1 MKRRATEGMTLIEV
15 VVVVVIV
22 ALAFSGLSF
31 SLGALTRTN
40 LKSGAVKLAS
50 AARFAHYRAVIQG
63 TTVRIA
69 FDLPGNTFSVEEA
82 RGQIA
87 LARADDER
95 RKQGLEEGGTEIVA
109 VDPWSAAKSRMDQ
122 ALKPNLGTSPFGP
135 LETPSGASSTK
146 YTNIALGRRVQ
157 IVKLIVPH
165 EPTPLEQGKGSVHF
179 FPGGITEHA
188 VIQLSDGGEGR
199 FSVELHPLTGKAKIH
214 AEAYE
219 PDSLLG
225 DPENPENSEVDL

>member
-1 MKRRATEGMTLIEV
+1 MSKRAQEGMTLIEV

-40 LKSGAVKLAS
+40 LKAGAMRLAA
-50 AARFAHYRAVIQG
+50 AARFAHYRAVIEG

-69 FDLPGNTFSVEEA
+69 FDLPGNTFSIEEA
-82 RGQIA
+82 HGPIA

-95 RKQGLEEGGTEIVA
+95 RQQSAEDGNEVVA
-109 VDPWSAAKSRMDQ
+109 VDPWSAAKSRVDQ

-135 LETPSGASSTK
+135 LESSSGGSSSR
-146 YTNIALGRRVQ
+146 YTNVALGRRVQ

-165 EPTPLEQGKGSVHF
+165 EPTPREEGKGAVHF
-179 FPGGITEHA
+179 FPGGMTEHA

-199 FSVELHPLTGKAKIH
+199 YSVEIHPLTGRAKIH
-214 AEAYE
+214 PEAYE
-219 PDSLLG
+219 PEELLG
-225 DPENPENSEVDL
+225 DPNKPEASEVKL

>member
-1 MKRRATEGMTLIEV
+1 
-15 VVVVVIV
+15 
-22 ALAFSGLSF
+22 
-31 SLGALTRTN
+31 
-40 LKSGAVKLAS
+40 
-50 AARFAHYRAVIQG
+50 VIQG
-63 TTVRIA
+63 TTVRIT

-95 RKQGLEEGGTEIVA
+95 KKEGLDEGGQEIVA
-109 VDPWSAAKSRMDQ
+109 VDAWSAAKSRVDQ
-122 ALKPNLGTSPFGP
+122 ALKPNLGSSPFGP
-135 LETPSGASSTK
+135 IETASGASSTK

-165 EPTPLEQGKGSVHF
+165 QPTPLEQGKGSVHF

-199 FSVELHPLTGKAKIH
+199 YSVELHPLTGKAKIH

-219 PDSLLG
+219 PDDLLG
-225 DPENPENSEVDL
+225 DPENPDATEVDL

>member
-1 MKRRATEGMTLIEV
+1 MTLIEV

-31 SLGALTRTN
+31 SLGAMTRTN
-40 LKSGAVKLAS
+40 LKAGAVRIAA
-50 AARFAHYRAVIQG
+50 AARFAHYRAVING

-69 FDLPGNTFSVEEA
+69 FDLPGGTFSVEEA

-95 RKQGLEEGGTEIVA
+95 RQQGLEEGGADVAA
-109 VDPWSAAKSRMDQ
+109 VDPWSAAKSRVDQ
-122 ALKPNLGTSPFGP
+122 AIKPNLGTSPFGP
-135 LETPSGASSTK
+135 LETGGKK
-146 YTNIALGRRVQ
+146 YQSIALGRRVQ

-165 EPTPLEQGKGSVHF
+165 EPTPLEQGKGAVHF
-179 FPGGITEHA
+179 FPGGLGEHA

-199 FSVELHPLTGKAKIH
+199 YSVELHPLTGKAKIH
-214 AEAYE
+214 PEAYE
-219 PDSLLG
+219 PDELLG
-225 DPENPENSEVDL
+225 DPEHPEATEVEL

>member
-1 MKRRATEGMTLIEV
+1 MSRRSNEGMTLIEV

-31 SLGALTRTN
+31 SLGAMTRTN
-40 LKSGAVKLAS
+40 LKAGAVKLAA

-69 FDLPGNTFSVEEA
+69 FDLPGGTFSVEEA
-82 RGQIA
+82 RGPIA

-95 RKQGLEEGGTEIVA
+95 RKEALERGENVAA
-109 VDPWSAAKSRMDQ
+109 VDPWSAARSRIDQ

-135 LETPSGASSTK
+135 LESPSGGQLTK
-146 YTNIALGRRVQ
+146 YQNIALGRRVQ

-165 EPTPLEQGKGSVHF
+165 EPTPLEQGKGAVHF
-179 FPGGITEHA
+179 FPGGMSEHA

-199 FSVELHPLTGKAKIH
+199 YTVELHPLTGKAKIH
-214 AEAYE
+214 PEAYE
-219 PDSLLG
+219 PEELLG
-225 DPENPENSEVDL
+225 DPENPEATEVEP

>member
-1 MKRRATEGMTLIEV
+1 MTLIEV
-15 VVVVVIV
+15 VVVVVII

-40 LKSGAVKLAS
+40 LKAGAMKLAA

-63 TTVRIA
+63 STVRIA
-69 FDLPGNTFSVEEA
+69 FAVPGNTFSIEEA

-95 RKQGLEEGGTEIVA
+95 RKETVEEGGEDIAA
-109 VDPWSAAKSRMDQ
+109 VDPWSAAKSRVDQ
-122 ALKPNLGTSPFGP
+122 ALKPNLGSSPFGP
-135 LETPSGASSTK
+135 LESASGASSTR
-146 YTNIALGRRVQ
+146 YTNVALGRRVQ

-165 EPTPLEQGKGSVHF
+165 EPTPLENGKGAVHF

-199 FSVELHPLTGKAKIH
+199 FSVELHPLTGRAKIH
-214 AEAYE
+214 PEAYE
-219 PDSLLG
+219 PEDLLG
-225 DPENPENSEVDL
+225 DPEKPDISEVDL

>member
-1 MKRRATEGMTLIEV
+1 MGKRKEGMTLIEV

-40 LKSGAVKLAS
+40 LKAGAMKLAA

-69 FDLPGNTFSVEEA
+69 FDLPGNTFSIEEA
-82 RGQIA
+82 HGAIA

-95 RKQGLEEGGTEIVA
+95 RQQSEEDGKEVVA
-109 VDPWSAAKSRMDQ
+109 VDPWSAAKSRVDQ
-122 ALKPNLGTSPFGP
+122 ALKPNLGSSPFGP
-135 LETPSGASSTK
+135 LEGATAGSSSTR
-146 YTNIALGRRVQ
+146 YTNVPLGRRVQ

-165 EPTPLEQGKGSVHF
+165 EPTPREEGKGAVHF
-179 FPGGITEHA
+179 FPGGMTEHA

-199 FSVELHPLTGKAKIH
+199 YSVEIHPLTGRAKIH
-214 AEAYE
+214 PEAYE
-219 PDSLLG
+219 PEELLG
-225 DPENPENSEVDL
+225 DPNKPEASEVKL

>member
-1 MKRRATEGMTLIEV
+1 MTLIEV
-15 VVVVVIV
+15 VVVVVII

-31 SLGALTRTN
+31 SLGAMTRTN
-40 LKSGAVKLAS
+40 LKAGAVKLAA

-63 TTVRIA
+63 TTVRIV
-69 FDLPGNTFSVEEA
+69 FDLPGGTFSVEEA

-95 RKQGLEEGGTEIVA
+95 RKEGVDEGGEELAA
-109 VDPWSAAKSRMDQ
+109 VDPWAAARSRIDQ

-135 LETPSGASSTK
+135 LESPSGGQLTK
-146 YTNIALGRRVQ
+146 YQNIALGRRVQ

-165 EPTPLEQGKGSVHF
+165 EPTPLEQGKGSIHF

-199 FSVELHPLTGKAKIH
+199 YSVEIHPLTGKAKIH
-214 AEAYE
+214 PEAYE
-219 PDSLLG
+219 PEELIG
-225 DPENPENSEVDL
+225 DPENPDVGEVDL

>member
-1 MKRRATEGMTLIEV
+1 MTRRSNEGMTLIEV

-31 SLGALTRTN
+31 SLGAMTRTN
-40 LKSGAVKLAS
+40 LKAGAVRLAA

-63 TTVRIA
+63 STVRIA
-69 FDLPGNTFSVEEA
+69 FDLPGGTFSIEEA

-95 RKQGLEEGGTEIVA
+95 RKEGLEEDGAEVVA
-109 VDPWSAAKSRMDQ
+109 VDPWSAARSRLDQ

-135 LETPSGASSTK
+135 LETKSGAASTK
-146 YTNIALGRRVQ
+146 YTNVSLGRRVQ

-165 EPTPLEQGKGSVHF
+165 QPTPLEQGKGAVHF

-214 AEAYE
+214 PEAYE
-219 PDSLLG
+219 PEELLG
-225 DPENPENSEVDL
+225 DPENPEASEVEL